1 MKNKSFENYYDH
13 VHVDEHLLDQ
23 KKSYKHHYLKPILI
37 LSCCLLLSVCVLQ
50 SKQINKDT
58 FEVIAYNQT
67 YTSLTKESTPMDY
80 YLIHDRVDIADK
92 VQLKKK
98 YEADISF
105 IGSTYQE
112 KCAFNQIKLPEYE
125 SGYAMGIIEAQLK
138 VYGIILL
145 KKYCLIILFRNL

>member
-37 LSCCLLLSVCVLQ
+37 LSCCLLLFVCVLQ

-80 YLIHDRVDIADK
+80 YLIHDRVDIVDK

-98 YEADISF
+98 YEQKE
-105 IGSTYQE
+105 GE
-112 KCAFNQIKLPEYE
+112 KINE
-125 SGYAMGIIEAQLK
+125 
-138 VYGIILL
+138 
-145 KKYCLIILFRNL
+145 